1 MSDAHDRSEH
11 VLHSIVQT
19 IGERSRMYV
28 VGLTLELSCKRIQK
42 ERPAQASAI
51 YSSPVSMIVIPQRG

>member
-42 ERPAQASAI
+42 ERSAQTSAI
-51 YSSPVSMIVIPQRG
+51 